1 MTDPPFPKRECYNS
15 VTTKAFFCP
24 PGTPSLVRRL
34 MRNSAHAF
42 TLVELLV
49 VVSIIGLLAGLAIPS
64 ISGALAKAKQAEAV
78 NQLKQLGTL
87 TLAYSAENNGAF
99 PDEGG
104 EGVQSFSA
112 ISQASNAAAWYNV
125 LPPMAGFLSA
135 SNYRSN
141 PKGFYDKGS
150 LFYSKAAKYPANKT
164 ASAFFA
170 FGINSQLNGLRMAA
184 LISPSRTALFGDA
197 RLPDERTLQPQ
208 GGGTKMDSLGQ
219 PKVRDSRF
227 VARYNQAGTVVFC
240 DGHVEM
246 VKGTDAFNPKVV
258 IWDQTTASVAGQ

>member
-1 MTDPPFPKRECYNS
+1 MKRMSHN
-15 VTTKAFFCP
+15 
-24 PGTPSLVRRL
+24 
-34 MRNSAHAF
+34 NAF

-49 VVSIIGLLAGLAIPS
+49 VVSILGLLAGLAIPS
-64 ISGALAKAKQAEAV
+64 ISGALAKARQAESM
-78 NQLKQLGTL
+78 NQLKQFSAL

-104 EGVQSFSA
+104 EGVQSFSS

-164 ASAFFA
+164 ASAYFA
-170 FGINSQLNGLRMAA
+170 FGINSQLNGLRMVS
-184 LISPSRTALFGDA
+184 LIAPSRTALFGDA
-197 RLPDERTLQPQ
+197 RLPDERSLLPT
-208 GGGTKMDSLGQ
+208 GGKMDSLGQ

-227 VARYNQAGTVVFC
+227 VARYNGSGLVAFC
-240 DGHVEM
+240 DGHVETI
-246 VKGTDAFNPKVV
+246 KASDTYNTKVV
-258 IWDQTTASVAGQ
+258 IWDQSSGSVAAQVSP

>member
-1 MTDPPFPKRECYNS
+1 MK
-15 VTTKAFFCP
+15 K
-24 PGTPSLVRRL
+24 PSP
-34 MRNSAHAF
+34 AF

-64 ISGALAKAKQAEAV
+64 ISGGLAKAKQADAV

-87 TLAYSAENNGAF
+87 TLAYSTENNGAF

-112 ISQASNAAAWYNV
+112 LAQPSNATAWYNV
-125 LPPMAGFLSA
+125 LPPMAGLLSA

-150 LFYSKAAKYPANKT
+150 LFFSKGAKYPANKT
-164 ASAFFA
+164 ASAYFA
-170 FGINSQLNGLRMAA
+170 FGINSQLNGLRLAG
-184 LISPSRTALFGDA
+184 LIAPSRTALYGDA
-197 RLPDERTLQPQ
+197 RLPDERTLPPT
-208 GGGTKMDSLGQ
+208 GGGVKLDSLGQ

-227 VARYNQAGTVVFC
+227 VARYSKAGVVSFC

-246 VKGTDAFNPKVV
+246 VKAADTFNTKVV
-258 IWDQTTASVAGQ
+258 IWDQSTGSVVGN

>member
-1 MTDPPFPKRECYNS
+1 MHRPFPN
-15 VTTKAFFCP
+15 
-24 PGTPSLVRRL
+24 
-34 MRNSAHAF
+34 AF

-64 ISGALAKAKQAEAV
+64 ISGALAKARQAESM
-78 NQLKQLGTL
+78 NQLKQFATL

-104 EGVQSFSA
+104 EGIQSFSA
-112 ISQASNAAAWYNV
+112 MAQASNAAAWYNV
-125 LPPMAGFLSA
+125 LPPMGGFLAA

-164 ASAFFA
+164 ASAYFA
-170 FGINSQLNGLRMAA
+170 FGINSQLNGVRLAA
-184 LISPSRTALFGDA
+184 LIAPSRTALFGDA
-197 RLPDERTLQPQ
+197 RLPDERTLQPS
-208 GGGTKMDSLGQ
+208 GGGVKMDSLGQ

-227 VARYNQAGTVVFC
+227 VARYQGSGLVAFC
-240 DGHVEM
+240 DGHVETI
-246 VKGTDAFNPKVV
+246 KAADTFNTRVV
-258 IWDQTTASVAGQ
+258 IWDQSSGAVAGQ